1 MGQKRSCTSRSIQS
15 YKRTRRSK
23 PSKPE
28 TDLDYI
34 SKHDYVI
41 IDNFMHAR
49 PYVFEYKTNFKPR
62 WRNQTILDVFRQEF
76 KHTEDNYWERE
87 TEDGRIL
94 ANGEKITSGTLWDN
108 GIEVVHLVHRHESAV
123 LASSIHIAQDE
134 DGFIVVS
141 KPPSLPVHP
150 CGTYRRNSLQFI
162 MKAFHGTGKLF
173 VVHRLDKETSGL
185 VILAKKPDFAAKFSA
200 EIKEHKVQ
208 KTYLAEVHGLF
219 PVQASTCAEPL
230 YWDKRELKGFVRQD
244 GQDAKTSFKLL
255 SRNKEKGTSIVECQP
270 RTGRTHQIR
279 IHLAHLGYPI
289 VNDPLYGNRS
299 SHENFALS
307 AGSAEDPL
315 SITLDH
321 PAFLDDA
328 LVNESRQTYLAC
340 NWSQHSL
347 KQHGRHLSCLEEG
360 QSLSCTNCPQVANLK
375 NVEVQQ
381 MFIHLHA
388 LKYESNSW
396 AFEVP
401 LPHWAQQDG
410 KEDEGEDRKALSN
423 SLKCTII

>member
-1 MGQKRSCTSRSIQS
+1 MGQKRARTSRGTRSC
-15 YKRTRRSK
+15 KRTRRST
-23 PSKPE
+23 PE

-34 SKHDYVI
+34 SRHDYVI
-41 IDNFMHAR
+41 INDFMYVR

-76 KHTEDNYWERE
+76 KHTEHDYWERE
-87 TEDGRIL
+87 IEGGRIL
-94 ANGEKITSGTLWDN
+94 ANGKKIATGTLWED

-123 LASSIHIAQDE
+123 LSSPIHITQDE

-141 KPPSLPVHP
+141 KPSSLPVHP

-173 VVHRLDKETSGL
+173 VIHRLDKETSGL
-185 VILAKKPDFAAKFSA
+185 VILAKKPDSAAKFSA

-219 PVQASTCAEPL
+219 PVETSTCEEPL
-230 YWDKRELKGFVRQD
+230 YWDKREMKGFVRPD
-244 GQDAKTSFKLL
+244 GLEAKTLFKLL
-255 SRNKEKGTSIVECQP
+255 SQNRGKGTSVVECQP
-270 RTGRTHQIR
+270 HTGRTHQIR
-279 IHLAHLGYPI
+279 IHLAHMGFPV
-289 VNDPLYGNRS
+289 VNDPLYGNHS
-299 SHENFALS
+299 PCENTAQV
-307 AGSAEDPL
+307 AGSGEDPL

-321 PAFLDDA
+321 SEFVEDA
-328 LVNESRQTYLAC
+328 VVNESRQTYLAC
-340 NWSQHSL
+340 NWSQWSL

-360 QSLSCTNCPQVANLK
+360 QSLSCANCPQVANVK
-375 NVEVQQ
+375 NVELQQ

-388 LKYESNSW
+388 LKYESDDW

-401 LPHWAQQDG
+401 PPHWAQGG
-410 KEDEGEDRKALSN
+410 KDERREDRKAVSN
-423 SLKCTII
+423 SLKCAVI